1 MKSLFTT
8 LLFSFLMQF
17 VFAQVPSQA
26 EINKMMKQA
35 QDVVKKYSKDS
46 MVNKAMTDA
55 LGDKKEA
62 LEKMK
67 NIPVKNV
74 MTGAG
79 KNDSAQF
86 AMPSKNTKLLNA
98 LPLRIFTKAELVSY
112 IHNLQNKLSE
122 YMRNTYTADI
132 SDISSTAISAS
143 GTCIGLWMKGKVN
156 EAVLVS
162 LKTAALNIDNNVRL
176 NNTGGILTSCG
187 MGFYGIPILDYVLQK
202 QPGNN
207 VILNNIGQAYLDLGD
222 DKKAEQY
229 LLKCIKSY
237 KYYPDANLALAYI
250 YKSRG
255 QKAEAINYAENSLR
269 GAYSAKVAIFL
280 KALKPDLKMMDY
292 VRHRYKMPIYF
303 DVGKYHMLPQCL
315 HTSTVYE
322 LETKYVAY
330 QDMYDKLG
338 EKITALTKIAAF
350 AAATSVQEKIMNV
363 TKTKKN
369 PYRPFGTFG
378 NVVLQA
384 LKEEYQDKFKLLDAF
399 RKSYYTQ
406 RAALNQKYEIELEQ
420 LKDRQSKIE
429 QLSTEQRCK
438 ELDALSNAYLPL
450 YAEPTEQL
458 QRKTLDYYKSYFNDM
473 AYWSYVAS
481 VNDDQF
487 NIMYNALLVELIGTL
502 KSITTT
508 RFMESKYGSQRFYPC
523 QKEKTTKA
531 KADTL
536 MIEVPDCYI
545 NPKIE
550 FDLGAFAMEV
560 SCETYKLEAGEGLV
574 GKIEFDRA
582 SGNTTLA
589 FGVGADVPMLS
600 FKGAGL
606 NAGIEAEAKS
616 QLYITFDNKGTPTDL
631 GVLWEAE
638 IKAVLEGGP
647 VKGSIGLEE
656 GLTAGFGSGVQMKEN
671 SQLKQA
677 IDKTFPVQPDDNQ
690 QNKNVPLYKNKIT

>member
-8 LLFSFLMQF
+8 LLFSFLIQF
-17 VFAQVPSQA
+17 LFAQVPSQA

-46 MVNKAMTDA
+46 TVNKAMTDA

-62 LEKMK
+62 LGKMK
-67 NIPVKNV
+67 NIPVKNI
-74 MTGAG
+74 MLPLS
-79 KNDSAQF
+79 KNDSTQF
-86 AMPSKNTKLLNA
+86 TVPFKNTKLLNA
-98 LPLRIFTKAELVSY
+98 LPIRTFNKAELVSY
-112 IHNLQNKLSE
+112 IHNLQHKLTE
-122 YMRNTYTADI
+122 YLRNTYTTDI
-132 SDISSTAISAS
+132 SNISSTAISSS
-143 GTCIGLWMKGKVN
+143 GTCVGLWMKGKVN

-162 LKTAALNIDNNVRL
+162 LKTAALNPDNNVRL

-187 MGFYGIPILDYVLQK
+187 MAFYGIPILNYVLQK
-202 QPGNN
+202 QPENN
-207 VILNNIGQAYLDLGD
+207 VILNNLGQAYLDLGD
-222 DKKAEQY
+222 DKSAETY

-237 KYYPDANLALAYI
+237 KYYPDANLALAFI
-250 YKSRG
+250 AKSRG
-255 QKAEAINYAENSLR
+255 QKSAAISYAENSLR
-269 GAYSAKVAIFL
+269 GAYSAKAHVFL
-280 KALKPDLKMMDY
+280 KALKPDIKMMDY

-303 DVGKYHMLPQCL
+303 DVGKYHMLPQCI

-322 LETKYVAY
+322 LEPQYVAY
-330 QDMYDKLG
+330 QEMLDKLG
-338 EKITALTKIAAF
+338 EKTSAQMRVAAIAG
-350 AAATSVQEKIMNV
+350 ATSVQEKIMNV
-363 TKTKKN
+363 NQTKKN

-384 LKEEYQDKFKLLDAF
+384 LKEEYQEKFKVLNAF
-399 RKSYYTQ
+399 RKSYSSQ
-406 RAALNQKYEIELEQ
+406 RIALNEKYEIELKQ
-420 LKDRQSKIE
+420 LRDRQSKIE

-458 QRKTLDYYKSYFNDM
+458 QRKTLNYYKSYFNDM

-523 QKEKTTKA
+523 AKEKTTKA

-638 IKAVLEGGP
+638 IKAVLEGGS

-671 SQLKQA
+671 SLSKQA
-677 IDKTFPVQPDDNQ
+677 IDKIFPVQPDDNQ
-690 QNKNVPLYKNKIT
+690 QNKNVPLYKK